1 MPSSRGSTIPGIE
14 PRSLMS
20 PALSA
25 GSLPLVPA
33 GNQLSV
39 YYVPVYPPFFGFA
52 SHLGHRT
59 ALSTIS

>member
-1 MPSSRGSTIPGIE
+1 
-14 PRSLMS
+14 MS